1 MLIFWPESDFSSD
14 KRATKAASSC
24 SHYFRASSTIF
35 IFLRDFFQCNW
46 VTVKWRMKRMWHF
59 KSSSGLVRR
68 PKWNESDAMCRSL
81 TKHRSRWWRR
91 RPSETLVTSSGRG
104 EDLCLPFGSNQS
116 HICLSSCQSLNRV
129 QQITCKIEN
138 NNNNNKKYVFF

>member
-14 KRATKAASSC
+14 KRATKAAPSC
-24 SHYFRASSTIF
+24 SHYFKASRTIF
-35 IFLRDFFQCNW
+35 FFLADFFSAAVSGAYTSW

-59 KSSSGLVRR
+59 KFSSRLVRQ
-68 PKWNESDAMCRSL
+68 PNWNESDAMCRSL

-104 EDLCLPFGSNQS
+104 EDLCLPFGSNQFR
-116 HICLSSCQSLNRV
+116 ICLSSCQSLNRV

-138 NNNNNKKYVFF
+138 NNK